1 MKEYKFTIDGV
12 IEMPDDAIPDAV
24 YEFVQD
30 FIVDAVE
37 LLNGRIAFTASPLEA
52 VDGGTYS

>member
-52 VDGGTYS
+52 VDSG